1 MYDPSSV
8 TPAPEPGRP
17 GASDT
22 PEPTGAGPSPR
33 PTTPGATTPQGPSAS
48 GVTPELRRV
57 VPGATPESRPDALGA
72 HEPRPSAPLVDE
84 HPTARPFAAGAESA
98 WSARFVRLGA
108 PRPGPAA
115 RRARWFGVPLV
126 PLLTAALVA
135 GAFLTAR
142 GGAEAGGIA
151 DGRAGG
157 EALGVPS
164 PVVTG
169 GTGPA
174 APTPANGAGTADTP
188 STETPTHP
196 TTVSAT
202 PTPSAS
208 DKRVGDPEGS
218 PSPTSSRS
226 GSTTPT
232 PGTPS
237 TRATPS
243 GRPTGA
249 RPPERPV
256 SFEALRVGE
265 CFDIDRDA
273 PGTALRR
280 RCDAPH
286 RAELVARPRLVGTF
300 ATDQAVREAATLLCR
315 EPLRRKAARQPVGT
329 RWTTFVQYPYRTSH
343 LLGADTVACSLAA
356 TDGTLSHRLQ

>member
-1 MYDPSSV
+1 M
-8 TPAPEPGRP
+8 
-17 GASDT
+17 
-22 PEPTGAGPSPR
+22 
-33 PTTPGATTPQGPSAS
+33 
-48 GVTPELRRV
+48 
-57 VPGATPESRPDALGA
+57 
-72 HEPRPSAPLVDE
+72 DE